1 VGGHG
6 PSHDRSTAA
15 AGFTAPAIDAGY
27 RTIASESG
35 DPTGVL
41 ADNGAVFSGRFRGGG
56 RVMLEVTLHSR
67 GVVLSH
73 CRPYHR
79 QTCGK
84 VDSLHRR
91 GVLPGRCPDGQVG
104 LTVRGAGSTDA
115 RALEPI
121 GPAL

>member
-1 VGGHG
+1 MGGHG
-6 PSHDRSTAA
+6 PGHDRSTAA

-27 RTIASESG
+27 RTIATEYG

-41 ADNGAVFSGRFRGGG
+41 TDNGAVFSGRFRGGG
-56 RVMLEVTLHSR
+56 RVMLEVTMHAR
-67 GVVLSH
+67 CVVLSH
-73 CRPYHR
+73 SRPYHL

-91 GVLPGRCPDGQVG
+91 GSSLVAVRTARWVS
-104 LTVRGAGSTDA
+104 TIRGAGSTDA

-121 GPAL
+121 GPGL